1 MFEIKASDVSQTT
14 KGNST
19 GLLACPWEE
28 KVNVPE
34 KVEVGVCHRGQG
46 LHYCLGCARE
56 PCQDDP
62 SNQNSVVEIPAQ
74 SKESILIC
82 SAISILAG
90 TSWSFN
96 AMSWPCLNCERI
108 FCLWLQFARV

>member
-1 MFEIKASDVSQTT
+1 MLV
-14 KGNST
+14 
-19 GLLACPWEE
+19 
-28 KVNVPE
+28 VPE
-34 KVEVGVCHRGQG
+34 EVEVGVCHRGQG

-82 SAISILAG
+82 SAVSIFAKMP
-90 TSWSFN
+90 WSFN
-96 AMSWPCLNCERI
+96 ALSWPCLNCLTSVSSTYGCSLPEYDAVPA
-108 FCLWLQFARV
+108 LKGPS